1 VHICH
6 ELAGSNLGFSRW
18 MARSALCVAIFEF
31 RDCDQEA
38 VARLIG
44 NAGLMRS
51 TGVKRAI
58 SREGVRELGVTTSWL
73 YDNQDTKQSCKL

>member
-1 VHICH
+1 
-6 ELAGSNLGFSRW
+6 
-18 MARSALCVAIFEF
+18 MARSALCIVIFDF

-51 TGVKRAI
+51 TGVQRRFKRKSAWARCHYELAI
-58 SREGVRELGVTTSWL
+58 
-73 YDNQDTKQSCKL
+73 